1 MKSSN
6 CLTRSLHHW
15 DKYGGQIVYDGNH
28 VKVLGGERDYY
39 DSTYM
44 FWSFDIKDYGIEYF
58 LSSHSDFLNDQEI
71 KILTKYFE
79 GCSN

>member
-15 DKYGGQIVYDGNH
+15 DKYGGIIMYGNTH
-28 VKVLGGERDYY
+28 AKIIGGNRYY
-39 DSTYM
+39 FDN
-44 FWSFDIKDYGIEYF
+44 FNIGDAFDIREYGIEYF

-71 KILTKYFE
+71 EILTKYFE
-79 GCSN
+79 SCNN